1 MQMFIRKLIKSL
13 PNMQVFIYSSIKSL
27 CVGSVLLDTRLP
39 AAERQIITDAFA
51 PYQDK
56 GIQLGACHFCKSA
69 EILQR
74 ALWRGLEAL
83 LPSPSPNPVSSIPV
97 LA

>member
-1 MQMFIRKLIKSL
+1 MFIKKMQMFIRKLIKSL

-27 CVGSVLLDTRLP
+27 CVGSALLDTRLP

-56 GIQLGACHFCKSA
+56 GIQLGACHFCKSKRESA
-69 EILQR
+69 KI
-74 ALWRGLEAL
+74 GGL
-83 LPSPSPNPVSSIPV
+83 LP
-97 LA
+97 